1 MSEEQLTDAVKQEA
15 ALRRVAVLVASG
27 LSPSQVF
34 DAVSA
39 EAGAVLEAE
48 SAGIFRFYE
57 DDGTVGVSVGRW
69 GDRVDDFVPVGMV
82 LRLTGGGAIA
92 EVARTGRA
100 ARVDDYAGLEG
111 PTAEHA
117 RRTGLRGAV
126 AAPILVAGRIWGA
139 LGLATFR
146 REPFPSWAYTPR
158 S

>member
-1 MSEEQLTDAVKQEA
+1 MATLSEEQLTDAVKQEA

-69 GDRVDDFVPVGMV
+69 GDRVDDFVS
-82 LRLTGGGAIA
+82 RRDGASPH
-92 EVARTGRA
+92 RCGRDRGGRA
-100 ARVDDYAGLEG
+100 HRPGG
-111 PTAEHA
+111 P
-117 RRTGLRGAV
+117 
-126 AAPILVAGRIWGA
+126 GR
-139 LGLATFR
+139 
-146 REPFPSWAYTPR
+146 
-158 S
+158 